1 MTKDTEKWSSS
12 ACTNV
17 CETVIG
23 MLKEA
28 GFKED
33 HSNLLEMLNQV
44 KFVPIG
50 SVAVTG
56 MHTGSEEERR
66 QSRPDD
72 TT

>member
-1 MTKDTEKWSSS
+1 MAGD
-12 ACTNV
+12 CIDV
-17 CETVIG
+17 CGEVVTMLIRAGLTIDPESDDHNDIFVAIG
-23 MLKEA
+23 K
-28 GFKED
+28 
-33 HSNLLEMLNQV
+33 V

-56 MHTGSEEERR
+56 MHAGSEEERR